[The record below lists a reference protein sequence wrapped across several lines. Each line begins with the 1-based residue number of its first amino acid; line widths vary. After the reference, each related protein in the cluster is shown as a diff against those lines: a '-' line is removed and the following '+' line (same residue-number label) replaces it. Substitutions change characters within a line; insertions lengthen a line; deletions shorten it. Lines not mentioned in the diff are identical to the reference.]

1 MMELTRKT
9 EYAIRGMLHLARL
22 PEGEIAMAADIARA
36 EGVPRT
42 FLAKIFQGFIRAGL
56 VRSTRGSRGGFML
69 AKAPAQITL
78 REIVEAVEGPI
89 LPNRC
94 VMGEGVCPLSKT
106 CTVHPVWRRVQASVR
121 GILDEVTL
129 QTLVRER

>member
-22 PEGEIAMAADIARA
+22 PEGEIAMMADISRS
-36 EGVPRT
+36 EGVPRM

-56 VRSTRGSRGGFML
+56 VSSVRGSRGGFML
-69 AKAPAQITL
+69 KRDSSQITL

-89 LPNRC
+89 VPNRC

-121 GILDEVTL
+121 GILEEVTL
-129 QTLVRER
+129 KTLVREH